1 MRICSYLLFY
11 NIERA
16 EALRHS
22 LNSISG
28 CESTAASETVTVLVT
43 EADSETEEQQLQG
56 SLRDLSDIGCIVQ
69 AFGTPLIFPESLRLR
84 SSQPLSPQS

>member
-11 NIERA
+11 DIERA

-28 CESTAASETVTVLVT
+28 CESTAASEGVTVLVT
-43 EADSETEEQQLQG
+43 ETDSEAEEHQFQG
-56 SLRDLSDIGCIVQ
+56 SLRELSDIGCLVQ
-69 AFGTPLIFPESLRLR
+69 AFGTVMEASA
-84 SSQPLSPQS
+84 